1 MAEKK
6 KNSVQPEVKML
17 NSIATALLD
26 KDGKVTHIQ
35 IVIGQYVESGQFV
48 CYFDV
53 VDPSKVK
60 LADDTVQTPIAD

>member
-1 MAEKK
+1 MAEKEK
-6 KNSVQPEVKML
+6 SSVKPEVKML

-26 KDGKVTHIQ
+26 KDGKVTHVQ

-60 LADDTVQTPIAD
+60 LADDTVSASVTD